1 MGVADWRAWT
11 AQGGGTMV
19 TAPNPPGTPYIPNS
33 LFPGVGPIIG
43 TPAAPGKGDLID
55 GTLSIPPYPNVPV
68 TVNAVDPFG
77 GWTDQK
83 AFVLN
88 STGAQVPVMRPS
100 IPGLTAP

>member
-19 TAPNPPGTPYIPNS
+19 TAPNPPGTPYIPS
-33 LFPGVGPIIG
+33 TPFPGVGPIS
-43 TPAAPGKGDLID
+43 DLINPV
-55 GTLSIPPYPNVPV
+55 TSYPPYPSLASPGNFV

-83 AFVLN
+83 AFVAN
-88 STGAQVPVMRPS
+88 SGGAQVPVMRPAV
-100 IPGLTAP
+100 PGLTTP